1 MVMIREA
8 IKSDLAGLSILFE
21 ELIRTKSS
29 IEKMTKI
36 FRYIQN
42 DESYKLIVAEQDGE
56 IVGTIMGVLCY
67 DLVGECRPFM
77 VIENVVVAN
86 HKRGQGLGSK
96 LIREIEDIGKKN
108 EVNYMMFVSEAE
120 RIEAHKFYESV
131 GYELDVVQGFKKFL

>member
-8 IKSDLAGLSILFE
+8 IKSDLAGLSILFG
-21 ELIRTKSS
+21 ELTRTKSS

-36 FRYIQN
+36 FRHIQN

-56 IVGTIMGVLCY
+56 IVGTIMGILCY

-86 HKRGQGLGSK
+86 SKRGQGVGSK
-96 LIREIEDIGKKN
+96 LIEKIEDIGKQN
-108 EVNYMMFVSEAE
+108 EVNYMMLVSAAE
-120 RIEAHKFYESV
+120 RIETHKFYESV
-131 GYELDVVQGFKKFL
+131 GYKLDVVQGFKKFL